1 MLIREAKPADAVDL
15 ARLVNLAGEHLPE
28 HLWRNQALAGQGA
41 LDVGCDRAGRE
52 TGAFSYRNAVIA
64 EVDDQV
70 AGMVL
75 SYRLPE
81 PYPLDD
87 LLAQPE
93 PVRPLIELEAMVPGS
108 WYLNAIASYR
118 RFRGRGV
125 ASALLEA
132 AGEAAREALCSE
144 LSLIVA
150 SENALAHSIYLRRG
164 FRQVASRPLVDYPRG
179 PAGGEWLLMVKPLR

>member
-1 MLIREAKPADAVDL
+1 MLIRKARPADALDL
-15 ARLVNLAGEHLPE
+15 AKLVNLAGEHLPE
-28 HLWRNQALAGQGA
+28 HLWQNQALAGQRA

-52 TGAFSYRNAVIA
+52 TGAFSYRHALVA
-64 EVDDQV
+64 AVDDQV

-81 PYPLDD
+81 PYPLGN

-93 PVRPLIELEAMVPGS
+93 PVRPLIELEAMAPGS

-118 RFRGRGV
+118 QFRGRGV
-125 ASALLEA
+125 ASALLQA
-132 AGEAAREALCSE
+132 AEEAAREALCNE

-164 FRQVASRPLVDYPRG
+164 FRQVASKPLVGYPRG
-179 PAGGEWLLMVKPLR
+179 PAGGEWLLMVKPLG